1 MRRAEDAGNMV
12 GIGKARTAY
21 LIPVA
26 RTHYQPLPAATTKP
40 NKPKNLDSIRDIV
53 LGILDTVDPQS
64 GGPEGRYTTHTVRHG
79 IGVADCRA
87 PYHTARWGQIRPSS
101 PRVPLVRGVRPNI
114 YERSVLIW

>member
-26 RTHYQPLPAATTKP
+26 RTHYQLLPAAETKP
-40 NKPKNLDSIRDIV
+40 NESKNLDST
-53 LGILDTVDPQS
+53 LDTTAGIVGTQS
-64 GGPEGRYTTHTVRHG
+64 GGPEGRYTTDTVRHG

-87 PYHTARWGQIRPSS
+87 PYHTARWA
-101 PRVPLVRGVRPNI
+101 
-114 YERSVLIW
+114 RSDPPHPAFASFWAYGLILGIEAC